1 VENFILRFVL
11 AALSVFGF
19 SSALNAQLQVQVTS
33 SVPAPQPVGTEVV
46 FTFSATDGNSNPG
59 VLNFKLEVAQPQSA
73 TFTMVRDFE
82 VSNTFAWARNLMEG
96 SYQIRVTARD
106 SNYLTATS
114 QTVIIY
120 KITSRVIGPGPVVN
134 GTTHPLV
141 ALFSA
146 PSCPAGSSMEVVFQ
160 PVGSTGSP
168 FKTNFVNC
176 NGKTSMNFLI
186 AGMLPNA
193 SYSMFDEVGKAGASL
208 QKSASV
214 TWTTG
219 TVPSSVLL
227 VPVTFP
233 IPFGPA
239 ASQAERILL
248 LSFSTTATLHARNNQ
263 GKVVWYYAGDG
274 AYRPGA
280 VATAQLDRLLVGGFL
295 LTSCGYPGD
304 YTGTGLYGNQTGGG
318 ESLQMIDLT
327 GHVVQET
334 NVDRVNEQLIAMGTD
349 PISTFNHDIRMLPN
363 GHIMAITNTQKV
375 FPAGTQ
381 GSAAP
386 IDIIGTELVELDQN
400 FQVYWYWDSFDH
412 AGGNG
417 QLDITRTA
425 PLNEQCTTSITGMN
439 GCPAVLLTSPAN
451 DWLHTNAV
459 QYQPL
464 DGSLVISIR
473 NQDWVAKIDYNNGT
487 GTGNILWLMGQNG
500 SFAMNNVNGDPWPWF
515 SHQHDVEYQNNGNVL
530 MTMFDNGNTRIT
542 ANGGDSR
549 GYVLNVNE
557 SGLLVTPQLF
567 FDTGYYAVAQGSAQV
582 LSNGDYEFM
591 GGQIVGRA
599 PGGSAPSPSFYEQG
613 AEVTP
618 AGVATFSEAA
628 QSQAYRLWRLTDFY
642 NVPTN

>member
-1 VENFILRFVL
+1 LRYAW
-11 AALSVFGF
+11 AALSVFGL
-19 SSALNAQLQVQVTS
+19 SSALNAQLQVQVTPS
-33 SVPAPQPVGTEVV
+33 IPAPQPVGTEVV
-46 FTFSATDGNSNPG
+46 FTFSATDSFSNPG
-59 VLNFKLEVAQPQSA
+59 ILNFKLEVAPPQSS
-73 TFTMVRDFE
+73 TFTTVRDFE
-82 VSNTFAWARNLMEG
+82 VANTFAWARDLTEG

-106 SNYLTATS
+106 SNYLTETS
-114 QTVIIY
+114 QTVIVY
-120 KITSRVIGPGPVVN
+120 KITSRVTGSSPVVN

-146 PSCPAGSSMEVVFQ
+146 PSCPVGSSMEVVFQ
-160 PVGSTGSP
+160 AVGATGSP
-168 FKTNFVNC
+168 YKTNFSAC

-186 AGMLPNA
+186 AGMLPTT
-193 SYSMFDEVGKAGASL
+193 SYSMYDEVGKAGGAL
-208 QKSASV
+208 QSSASV
-214 TWTTG
+214 MWTTG
-219 TVPSSVLL
+219 AVPSSVLS
-227 VPVTFP
+227 VPMTFP
-233 IPFGPA
+233 ISFGPT

-248 LSFSTTATLHARNNQ
+248 LSFSTTATVDARNNQ

-274 AYRPGA
+274 AYTPGA
-280 VATAQLDRLLVGGFL
+280 AATVQVDRLLVGGL
-295 LTSCGYPGD
+295 QLTSCGYPGD

-318 ESLQMIDLT
+318 ESLQLVDLT

-334 NVDRVNEQLIAMGTD
+334 NVDRVNEQLLAMGTD
-349 PISTFNHDIRMLPN
+349 PISTFNHDTRLLPN
-363 GHIMAITNTQKV
+363 GHIMAIANTQKV

-386 IDIIGTELVELDQN
+386 IDILGTTLVELDQN
-400 FQVYWYWDSFDH
+400 FQVYWFWDSFDH
-412 AGGNG
+412 DGGNG

-425 PLNEQCTTSITGMN
+425 PLNEQCTTSVAGIN
-439 GCPAVLLTSPAN
+439 GCPPVLLTSPAN
-451 DWLHTNAV
+451 DWLHTNTV

-487 GTGNILWLMGQNG
+487 GTGNILWIMGQGG
-500 SFAMNNVNGDPWPWF
+500 SFAMNNLTGDPWPWF

-557 SGLLVTPQLF
+557 SGLQVTPQVL
-567 FDTGYYAVAQGSAQV
+567 FDTGYYAVAQGSAQI

-591 GGQIVGRA
+591 GGQILGHA
-599 PGGSAPSPSFYEQG
+599 PGSGAKSPTFYEQG
-613 AEVTP
+613 ADITP
-618 AGVATFSEAA
+618 AGATTFSEVA